1 MQARMVYGRGARGF
15 HWLTVALLLII
26 MPMGIVMGDLPR
38 GPLQNTLF
46 ITHESLGITV
56 LALVVQR
63 AKIAGLGCTP
73 NLAEAKAPA
82 FA

>member
-1 MQARMVYGRGARGF
+1 
-15 HWLTVALLLII
+15 
-26 MPMGIVMGDLPR
+26 
-38 GPLQNTLF
+38 
-46 ITHESLGITV
+46 V